1 MCSEVT
7 VNSLVTV
14 TIVTYKVAP
23 DRDGAARRL
32 GRAAV
37 AEAASKKTRNLMMY
51 AIANRE
57 RSLRSLTA
65 LFISV
70 ESRADTRLLS

>member
-37 AEAASKKTRNLMMY
+37 AEAASKKPVTLWCM
-51 AIANRE
+51 
-57 RSLRSLTA
+57 
-65 LFISV
+65 
-70 ESRADTRLLS
+70 LLQTGNEVCGR